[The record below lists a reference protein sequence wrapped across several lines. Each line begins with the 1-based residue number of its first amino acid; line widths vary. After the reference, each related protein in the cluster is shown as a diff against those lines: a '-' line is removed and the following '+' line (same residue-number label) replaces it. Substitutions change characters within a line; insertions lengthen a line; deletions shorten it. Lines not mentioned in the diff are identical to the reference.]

1 MKKNVYI
8 LLTLLGCTVGLFI
21 HSCSKDAE
29 QREQAKPTSTVTIPK
44 DQTNTIMSCCSATCR
59 YGSCSANFSPC
70 SCSCGA
76 NGTPSCGGGLRI
88 IDIMGDMLTVT
99 ANPEQ
104 LLSIGRA
111 IDFLSQSANPSAQ
124 LVIQKLVIM
133 QNLFQT
139 NNNVINSTQ
148 ALRQYETARR
158 DFETILDENF
168 TDDERA
174 QLLAI

>member
-1 MKKNVYI
+1 
-8 LLTLLGCTVGLFI
+8 
-21 HSCSKDAE
+21 
-29 QREQAKPTSTVTIPK
+29 
-44 DQTNTIMSCCSATCR
+44 
-59 YGSCSANFSPC
+59 
-70 SCSCGA
+70 
-76 NGTPSCGGGLRI
+76 
-88 IDIMGDMLTVT
+88 MGDMLTVT

-168 TDDERA
+168 TADERA